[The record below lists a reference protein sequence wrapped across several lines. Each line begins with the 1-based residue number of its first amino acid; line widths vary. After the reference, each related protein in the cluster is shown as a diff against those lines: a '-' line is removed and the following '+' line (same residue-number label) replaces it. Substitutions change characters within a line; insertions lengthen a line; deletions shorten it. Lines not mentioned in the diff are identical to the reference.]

1 MRSRSRLESTISVA
15 WGQDYIVPHVLIKR
29 NQTIIR
35 TVHVMVSLVQRVNES
50 VGGTMALGWKGEDL
64 SGSS

>member
-15 WGQDYIVPHVLIKR
+15 WGQDYTVPHVLIKR